1 MERSRKEYSTV
12 AFTDKHCLIQ
22 MVKVNIVKDELCL
35 QSVPLLSSE
44 PGPQYDHEKN
54 IRQNQVE
61 GHFPNT

>member
-1 MERSRKEYSTV
+1 
-12 AFTDKHCLIQ
+12 